1 MHSYTW
7 GTSKAKEEVTFNY
20 NGDLSG
26 EVTIMTNDK
35 EVCVT
40 GHALLAF
47 VAYCYVL
54 PNKLEEIENKDWP
67 NLLK

>member
-7 GTSKAKEEVTFNY
+7 GTPKAKEEVTFHY

-26 EVTIMTNDK
+26 EVIIMVDGK